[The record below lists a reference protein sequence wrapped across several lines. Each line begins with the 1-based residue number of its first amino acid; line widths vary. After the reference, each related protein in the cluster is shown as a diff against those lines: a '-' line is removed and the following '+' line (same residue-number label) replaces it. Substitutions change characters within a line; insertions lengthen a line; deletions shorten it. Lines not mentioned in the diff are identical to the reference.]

1 MTYHIII
8 QPEALKLLADIK
20 DRRIQE
26 SIRDRIDGLKH
37 DPEKQ
42 GKPLL
47 GELFGYR
54 SIRGAV
60 GQRYRILYRVDRA
73 KMTVSIMAI
82 GIRKEGSREDIYF
95 LAQKLFRLKLL

>member
-1 MTYHIII
+1 MTYQIII
-8 QPEALKLLADIK
+8 QPEAFKLLADIP

-26 SIRDRIDGLKH
+26 TIRDRIDALKR

-54 SIRGAV
+54 SIRAV
-60 GQRYRILYRVDRA
+60 GQRYRVLYRVDRA
-73 KMTVSIMAI
+73 RVTVFIVAI
-82 GIRKEGSREDIYF
+82 GIRKEGSRKDIYF
-95 LAQKLFRLKLL
+95 LAQKLFRLRLI